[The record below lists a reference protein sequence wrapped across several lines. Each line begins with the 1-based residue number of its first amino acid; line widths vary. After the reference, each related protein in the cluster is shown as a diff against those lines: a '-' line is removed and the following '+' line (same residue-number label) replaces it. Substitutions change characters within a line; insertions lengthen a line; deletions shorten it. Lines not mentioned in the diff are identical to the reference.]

1 MNLFLKSLLIC
12 SALST
17 GLLCAEPLTIGDQG
31 YFFVGGEYSKNA
43 QGQQIRS
50 NQMFVQF
57 QKPAVQKYP
66 YPLVM
71 WHGGGITGT
80 NFMLYFDFSA
90 KTAQI
95 SVVGVNNWGT
105 STVRTASLSGDF
117 GTLTVASGPLTNSF
131 LVTVKENSGTNT
143 FLMMSTNGGNNLLV
157 QSGIAGTDD
166 GQPSTGVCNKI

>member
-1 MNLFLKSLLIC
+1 MPAFSKHLLINLLFLSSL
-12 SALST
+12 
-17 GLLCAEPLTIGDQG
+17 GQPL
-31 YFFVGGEYSKNA
+31 NA
-43 QGQQIRS
+43 QPITTLAGQYGCILNRNYAGFS
-50 NQMFVQF
+50 TLSGSV
-57 QKPAVQKYP
+57 V
-66 YPLVM
+66 
-71 WHGGGITGT
+71 GTGITGT

-117 GTLTVASGPLTNSF
+117 GTLTVASGPQTNSF